1 MGDDALMGFR
11 KYVLQDYSV
20 NTTFKIR
27 LLLFLFRLSC
37 WVRLSGMM
45 RYLLFF
51 VPPFYRFL
59 SDWLMSIDLPVGT
72 TVGPRLRIF
81 HGYSIVVGKG
91 ATIGADCIIR
101 QGVTIGR
108 KIDKD
113 GIPSKDPVISDG
125 VEFGAYSSVIGD
137 VEVGAS
143 CRLGVG
149 VSIYENLPPN
159 SIVVAQKYRVIA
171 GG

>member
-1 MGDDALMGFR
+1 MEDDAVMSFR
-11 KYVLQDYSV
+11 NYVFQDYSV

-37 WVRLSGMM
+37 WIKSSVVGT
-45 RYLLFF
+45 YLLFF
-51 VPPFYRFL
+51 IPPFYRFL

-72 TVGPRLRIF
+72 VIGPRLRIF
-81 HGYSIVVGKG
+81 HGYSIVVAKG
-91 ATIGADCIIR
+91 AVIGADCTLR

-108 KIDKD
+108 KLDKE
-113 GIPSKDPVISDG
+113 GVPSRDPVISGG

-137 VEVGAS
+137 VEVGVN

-149 VSIYENLPPN
+149 VSVYEDLPPN

-171 GG
+171 GS